1 MRTPRNNTY
10 ISCTRAVCDD
20 NTPLV
25 NELAEY
31 LSASVE
37 WLKANDAGCCMY
49 RIDDRLGIAVGWLDL
64 GEPADVEEQNKYF
77 VSPSQPNYIIAAG
90 VKVYTSDD
98 LGTDYDWYAA
108 PYDKNGEVYDEEV
121 FIPHSK
127 TFIKTDYLAIARN
140 LLKSYQKLEKYALR
154 KDGLILGEK
163 VNCN

>member
-1 MRTPRNNTY
+1 MIAPKNNTY

-20 NTPLV
+20 ETPLV
-25 NELAEY
+25 NELAAY
-31 LSASVE
+31 LSASVK

-64 GEPADVEEQNKYF
+64 GEPADVEEHCDYY
-77 VSPSQPNYIIAAG
+77 VSRTQPNYIIAAG
-90 VKVYTSDD
+90 VKVYTSND

-108 PYDKNGEVYDEEV
+108 PYDKNGEVYYEEV
-121 FIPHSK
+121 FIPYSK
-127 TFIKTDYLAIARN
+127 TFIKTDYLAIARD
-140 LLKSYQKLEKYALR
+140 LVKSYQKLEKYALR